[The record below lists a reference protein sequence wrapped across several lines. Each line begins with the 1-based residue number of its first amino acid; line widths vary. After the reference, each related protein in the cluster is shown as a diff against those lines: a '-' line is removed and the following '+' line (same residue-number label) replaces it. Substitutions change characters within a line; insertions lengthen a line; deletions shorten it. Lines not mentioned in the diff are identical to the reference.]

1 MISSTAEQRRSSSS
15 TSWWLSAAA
24 STRAST
30 RRRSVMRM
38 PLALHRA
45 SMSLGFGAFTTLLRA
60 IAISRQGAEIHWISN
75 RKSLRGRQPVQR
87 LLPITPDR
95 GEEQGPPSLGPTHST
110 SFAARFPENPHGDK
124 VEAPRRC
131 PHRPPETPTARR
143 ARRACAHGSR
153 AIAAPTLALAR
164 WRRQQST
171 ESLLR
176 PEP

>member
-1 MISSTAEQRRSSSS
+1 
-15 TSWWLSAAA
+15 
-24 STRAST
+24 
-30 RRRSVMRM
+30 MRM

-75 RKSLRGRQPVQR
+75 RKSLRGRQPVQH

-124 VEAPRRC
+124 VEAPTRC
-131 PHRPPETPTARR
+131 PHPPREKRSARR
-143 ARRACAHGSR
+143 ARRACPDGSR
-153 AIAAPTLALAR
+153 APPPPPPPPPRSTPHQPT
-164 WRRQQST
+164 Q
-171 ESLLR
+171 
-176 PEP
+176 